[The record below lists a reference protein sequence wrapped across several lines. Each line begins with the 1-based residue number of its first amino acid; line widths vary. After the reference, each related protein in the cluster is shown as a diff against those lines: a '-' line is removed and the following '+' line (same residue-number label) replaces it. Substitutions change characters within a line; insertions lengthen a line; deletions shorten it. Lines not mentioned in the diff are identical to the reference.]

1 MKVFLDRF
9 NKLNPPMKVL
19 AVPGLLFVAFCL
31 LCISPLILFVLAIGA
46 ASEVLRG
53 NEDDY

>member
-1 MKVFLDRF
+1 MQIYLDRF
-9 NKLNPPMKVL
+9 NKLSLPMKVL

-31 LCISPLILFVLAIGA
+31 LCISPLILFVLAISA